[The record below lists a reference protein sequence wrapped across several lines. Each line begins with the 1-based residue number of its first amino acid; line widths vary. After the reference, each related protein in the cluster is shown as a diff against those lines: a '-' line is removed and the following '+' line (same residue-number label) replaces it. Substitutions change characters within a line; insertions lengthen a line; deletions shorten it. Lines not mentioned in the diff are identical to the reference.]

1 MKTMDVLP
9 SHAILRVLVTERE
22 RLVEENEAHQN
33 AREEDEKE
41 DKKEVSCLWGGILL
55 SLLEIKLLLQVLS
68 KELLCLVLKKVW
80 KPSPRKRRRKKDS
93 LPKKLLTLKKRMG
106 KTENALATPSSR

>member
-1 MKTMDVLP
+1 MLQQDDVLPVSPRPIPSPQPMKTMDVLL
-9 SHAILRVLVTERE
+9 SHAILRVLVTERK

-55 SLLEIKLLLQVLS
+55 SLLEVKLLLQVLS
-68 KELLCLVLKKVW
+68 KELLCLVLKRSE
-80 KPSPRKRRRKKDS
+80 SPHQEKEEEKRTHC
-93 LPKKLLTLKKRMG
+93 LT
-106 KTENALATPSSR
+106 NC